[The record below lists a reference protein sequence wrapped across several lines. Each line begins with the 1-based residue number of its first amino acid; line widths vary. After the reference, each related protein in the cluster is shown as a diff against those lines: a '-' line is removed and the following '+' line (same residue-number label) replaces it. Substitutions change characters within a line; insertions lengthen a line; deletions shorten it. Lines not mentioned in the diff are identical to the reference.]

1 MILHLQTVPP
11 RNGLLW
17 VRHGLKVLQRKP
29 IALVGLFAVFLLVS
43 SLLQLVPLLGQ
54 LTVLS
59 ALPMVSLAF
68 MLASHQVLQSH
79 TPTAAVFAQPLQLT
93 KERRRAQ
100 LLLGLLYAAS
110 TIGVMF
116 LAHWLDDGALK
127 RAVEQ
132 LADASSKSDPK
143 AVEAVMSDEA
153 LATGLLL
160 RLALTGLISIPFWH
174 APALIHWGG
183 QGVLQALFS
192 STLGVWRNKG
202 AFALS
207 ALAWVGLTFGTT
219 MVLTL
224 VGLLLGLANALPYL
238 LVPLGMLLTT
248 AFYCSLYF
256 TFIDCFMFGAPRDL
270 PPPNGPHGPL
280 GTDSTPG
287 AEPPAGPPAAP

>member
-17 VRHGLKVLQRKP
+17 VRHGLKVLRRKP
-29 IALVGLFAVFLLVS
+29 IALIGLFAVFLLVS

-54 LTVLS
+54 LVVLA
-59 ALPMVSLAF
+59 ALPLVSLSF

-93 KERRRAQ
+93 KERRRDQ
-100 LLLGLLYAAS
+100 LILGLLYALS
-110 TIGVMF
+110 TIAVMF
-116 LAHWLDDGALK
+116 LAHWLDGGALV

-132 LADASSKSDPK
+132 AAAAGGAGTGKPDPK
-143 AVEAVMSDEA
+143 AIEATIADPS
-153 LATGLLL
+153 LTTGIGL
-160 RLALTGLISIPFWH
+160 RLLLTGLISIPFWH

-183 QGVLQALFS
+183 QGVMQALFS

-207 ALAWVGLTFGTT
+207 GLVWVGLTFGAT
-219 MVLTL
+219 MALTI
-224 VGLLLGLANALPYL
+224 VGMLLGLANLLPFL
-238 LVPLGMLLTT
+238 LVPLAMILTT

-256 TFIDCFMFGAPRDL
+256 TFIDCFMFGAPKDL
-270 PPPNGPHGPL
+270 PE
-280 GTDSTPG
+280 TPIT
-287 AEPPAGPPAAP
+287 PV

>member
-17 VRHGLKVLQRKP
+17 VRHGLKVLRRKP
-29 IALVGLFAVFLLVS
+29 IALIGLFAVFLLIS

-54 LTVLS
+54 LVVLA
-59 ALPMVSLAF
+59 ALPLVSLSF

-79 TPTAAVFAQPLQLT
+79 TPTAAVFVQPLQLT
-93 KERRRAQ
+93 KERRRDQ
-100 LLLGLLYAAS
+100 LLLGGLYAAS
-110 TIGVMF
+110 TIAVMF
-116 LAHWLDDGALK
+116 LAHGLDGGALV

-132 LADASSKSDPK
+132 VAAAGGAGAGKVDPK
-143 AVEAVMSDEA
+143 AVEATIADPSLTSGIA
-153 LATGLLL
+153 L

-183 QGVLQALFS
+183 QGVMQALFS

-207 ALAWVGLTFGTT
+207 GLVWVGLTFGAT
-219 MVLTL
+219 MALTVL
-224 VGLLLGLANALPYL
+224 GMLLGLANLLPFL
-238 LVPLGMLLTT
+238 LVPLAMILTT

-256 TFIDCFMFGAPRDL
+256 TFIDCFMFGAPKDL
-270 PPPNGPHGPL
+270 PE
-280 GTDSTPG
+280 TPVT
-287 AEPPAGPPAAP
+287 PV

>member
-1 MILHLQTVPP
+1 MILHLQSVPP

-29 IALVGLFAVFLLVS
+29 IALIGLFALFMLVS
-43 SLLQLVPLLGQ
+43 SVLQLVPLLGQ
-54 LTVLS
+54 LLVMS
-59 ALPMVSLAF
+59 ALPLVSLAF

-100 LLLGLLYAAS
+100 IGLGLLYTGS
-110 TIGVMF
+110 TVAVLF
-116 LAHWLDDGALK
+116 LAHWLDGGALARVMDQVSAAGAK
-127 RAVEQ
+127 G
-132 LADASSKSDPK
+132 DARGIEAAMSDP
-143 AVEAVMSDEA
+143 A
-153 LATGLLL
+153 LTTALGLRAALLGLL
-160 RLALTGLISIPFWH
+160 SVPFWH

-207 ALAWVGLTFGTT
+207 ALVWMGLSLGIS
-219 MVLTL
+219 MMISML
-224 VGLLLGLANALPYL
+224 GLLLGAVTLLPYV
-238 LVPLGMLLTT
+238 LVPVMMILMT
-248 AFYCSLYF
+248 AFYCSMYF

-270 PPPNGPHGPL
+270 PE
-280 GTDSTPG
+280 TSDTP
-287 AEPPAGPPAAP
+287 A

>member
-17 VRHGLKVLQRKP
+17 VRHGLKVLRRKP
-29 IALVGLFAVFLLVS
+29 IALIGLFAVFLLVS
-43 SLLQLVPLLGQ
+43 SVLQLVPLLGQ
-54 LTVLS
+54 LVVLA
-59 ALPMVSLAF
+59 ALPLVSLSF

-93 KERRRAQ
+93 KERRRDQ
-100 LLLGLLYAAS
+100 LILGFVYAFS
-110 TIGVMF
+110 TIAVMF
-116 LAHWLDDGALK
+116 LAHWLDGGALV

-132 LADASSKSDPK
+132 VAAAGSAAKPDQKAIEATIADPS
-143 AVEAVMSDEA
+143 
-153 LATGLLL
+153 LTTGIGL
-160 RLALTGLISIPFWH
+160 RLLLTGLISIPFWH

-207 ALAWVGLTFGTT
+207 GLVWVGLTFGAT
-219 MVLTL
+219 MVLTI
-224 VGLLLGLANALPYL
+224 VGMLLGLANLLPFL
-238 LVPLGMLLTT
+238 LVPLAMILTT

-256 TFIDCFMFGAPRDL
+256 TFIDCFMFGAPKDL
-270 PPPNGPHGPL
+270 PE
-280 GTDSTPG
+280 TPVT
-287 AEPPAGPPAAP
+287 PA

>member
-1 MILHLQTVPP
+1 MILHLQSVPP

-29 IALVGLFAVFLLVS
+29 IALIGLFAMFLLVS
-43 SLLQLVPLLGQ
+43 SLLQLIPLLGQ
-54 LTVLS
+54 LVVLC

-93 KERRRAQ
+93 RERRVAQ
-100 LLLGLLYAAS
+100 LQLGALYAVS
-110 TIGVMF
+110 TIAVIF
-116 LAHWLDDGALK
+116 LAHWLDGGALT
-127 RAVEQ
+127 RVVEQ
-132 LADASSKSDPK
+132 VATAGEKSDPK
-143 AVEAVMSDEA
+143 AIEAAMTDPSLTSGIA
-153 LATGLLL
+153 L
-160 RLALTGLISIPFWH
+160 RLLFTGLISIPFWH

-207 ALAWVGLTFGTT
+207 GLAWVGLTFGTT
-219 MVLTL
+219 LVLTIVGLL
-224 VGLLLGLANALPYL
+224 VGLGNLLPYL
-238 LVPLGMLLTT
+238 LVPLGMALTT

-270 PPPNGPHGPL
+270 PLDTPAAAPPPQ
-280 GTDSTPG
+280 D
-287 AEPPAGPPAAP
+287 PPAPTDPV